1 MCGWYDAQLLEV
13 LASRRAGGGGGGE
26 GDEVIPGGIGRWV
39 GQQVLGGVGEQ
50 GKGGLSVCFL
60 REWEYVNAGEVP

>member
-1 MCGWYDAQLLEV
+1 M
-13 LASRRAGGGGGGE
+13 GGGGGE

-39 GQQVLGGVGEQ
+39 GRQVLGGVGGQ

-60 REWEYVNAGEVP
+60 REWEFVNAGEVP